1 MIIGKVHMLGQAIVF
16 RINAYAGDAKVLGGC
31 DDAYGYF
38 PAVCDE

>member
-1 MIIGKVHMLGQAIVF
+1 MLGQAIVVWV
-16 RINAYAGDAKVLGGC
+16 NADAGDAKVLGGC